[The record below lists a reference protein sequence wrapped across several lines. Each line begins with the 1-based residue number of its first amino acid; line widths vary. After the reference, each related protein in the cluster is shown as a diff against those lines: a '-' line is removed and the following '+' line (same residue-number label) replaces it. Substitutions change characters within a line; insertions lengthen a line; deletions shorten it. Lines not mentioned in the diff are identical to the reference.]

1 MRLAFPHLRLRE
13 EGELLAITG
22 DVQMDVAQPKE
33 IPNLGI
39 RFRPRATARPLTFAL
54 PYAAGLVQGA
64 PRSENGKEFSDYFLP
79 ERAQK
84 DVEATDANAVAQS
97 RLLKDVE
104 IFTPDWAAVGR
115 KLDRHVGARKSARQ
129 LTPAAGLPTAGTGA
143 SDPRTWS
150 AEDWASDIVP
160 HLAYGW

>member
-1 MRLAFPHLRLRE
+1 MRLTFDHGRRANCSRSPATCRWTSPSRRRFPTSAS
-13 EGELLAITG
+13 GS
-22 DVQMDVAQPKE
+22 
-33 IPNLGI
+33 
-39 RFRPRATARPLTFAL
+39 RPRATARPPTFAL
-54 PYAAGLVQGA
+54 PYAAGPVEGA

-115 KLDRHVGARKSARQ
+115 KLDRHVGARKSA
-129 LTPAAGLPTAGTGA
+129 TG
-143 SDPRTWS
+143 S
-150 AEDWASDIVP
+150 
-160 HLAYGW
+160 